1 MRLRSVMMSVT
12 NVTWLSRF
20 NGHLRKKGI
29 SGHIKVDYEQ
39 KVLSVEVTLL
49 LVFAIYRFHMY

>member
-1 MRLRSVMMSVT
+1 MMSAT